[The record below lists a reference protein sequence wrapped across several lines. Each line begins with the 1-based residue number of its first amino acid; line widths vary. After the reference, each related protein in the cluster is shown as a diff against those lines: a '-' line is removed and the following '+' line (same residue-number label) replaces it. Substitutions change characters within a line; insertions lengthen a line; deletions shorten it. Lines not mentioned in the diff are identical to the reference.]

1 MSEELRENKMGTM
14 PVRRLVL
21 SMSLPMMIA
30 MLVQALYNVVDSYF
44 VAKLSENALTAV
56 GMVFPFQNLM
66 IAVGVGTGVG
76 VNAFLSRSLGE
87 KNYDAANR
95 AAENGVFLAVL
106 STLVFTVAGLTLAHP
121 FIAVQTDI
129 PDIVSS
135 GTAYMRICGGLSF
148 GLFLEIMFERL
159 LQATGRTFYTML
171 TQGTGAIINI
181 IMDPV
186 LIFGLGPFPR
196 MEVAGA
202 AAATVL
208 GQIVAAVLAVLF
220 NLTCNHDIHPTLR
233 GFRPNGPVIRNIY
246 SVGAPSIILNSIG
259 SVMTFGMNQ
268 ILFAFSSTAV
278 AVFNVY
284 FKLQSFVFMPVFG
297 LNNGMVPFLA
307 VLSTLVFTVAGLTLA
322 HPFIAVQTDIPDIVS
337 SGTAYMRI
345 CGGLSFG
352 LFLEIMFER
361 LLQATGRTFYTM
373 LTQGTGAI
381 INIIMDPVLIFG
393 LGPFPRMEVAGA
405 AAATVLGQIVAAVLA
420 VLFNLTCNHDIH
432 PTLRGFR
439 PNGPV
444 IRNIYS
450 VGAPS
455 IILNSIGSVMTFGM
469 NQILFAFSSTAVAV
483 FNVYFKLQSF
493 VFMPVFGLNNGMV
506 PIVSY
511 NYGARKRK
519 RLVDT
524 VKFSALLAVAIMLVG
539 LVVIQLFP
547 ANILG
552 LFEASPDMLDIGVP
566 ALRIISLCFVF
577 AGFSIICSST
587 FQALG
592 NGLLSMM
599 ISIVRQL
606 LILLPAAFFLSLSG
620 SVTAVWWAFPIA
632 ELASLALCVIFLR
645 RIYRRVILPLE

>member
-297 LNNGMVPFLA
+297 LNNGMVP
-307 VLSTLVFTVAGLTLA
+307 
-322 HPFIAVQTDIPDIVS
+322 
-337 SGTAYMRI
+337 
-345 CGGLSFG
+345 
-352 LFLEIMFER
+352 
-361 LLQATGRTFYTM
+361 
-373 LTQGTGAI
+373 
-381 INIIMDPVLIFG
+381 
-393 LGPFPRMEVAGA
+393 
-405 AAATVLGQIVAAVLA
+405 
-420 VLFNLTCNHDIH
+420 
-432 PTLRGFR
+432 
-439 PNGPV
+439 
-444 IRNIYS
+444 
-450 VGAPS
+450 
-455 IILNSIGSVMTFGM
+455 
-469 NQILFAFSSTAVAV
+469 
-483 FNVYFKLQSF
+483 
-493 VFMPVFGLNNGMV
+493 
-506 PIVSY
+506 IVSY

-524 VKFSALLAVAIMLVG
+524 VKFSALLAVAIMLVSKLIGG
-539 LVVIQLFP
+539 LGIGEKKAAAAP
-547 ANILG
+547 A
-552 LFEASPDMLDIGVP
+552 P
-566 ALRIISLCFVF
+566 AAAPA
-577 AGFSIICSST
+577 AGRRGRE
-587 FQALG
+587 LG
-592 NGLLSMM
+592 NGARFRMRVDSLRSYCNLAVAVGGGALGDAAYGAVVAVGVKVAVVCAAARADCFFGAIRRAAGVFNIAIFFSAAIFALVPMVGVV
-599 ISIVRQL
+599 VR
-606 LILLPAAFFLSLSG
+606 PSA
-620 SVTAVWWAFPIA
+620 
-632 ELASLALCVIFLR
+632 
-645 RIYRRVILPLE
+645 